1 MRRDILTIV
10 SQEQIADSIFELIL
24 EGSLV
29 EEMQQPGQFVHVKVD
44 RGIDPLL
51 RRPISIC
58 HVDKAKQQLTM
69 LYRAEGKGTTL
80 MSERVQGEEVDLL
93 GPLGTGFPVDAVSK
107 GETALLVGG
116 GIGVPPLYYLS
127 QQLKAKGVNVIH
139 VLGFASKKDVFYEEK
154 FSALGDTY
162 VSTVDGTHGTSGFV
176 TDVITQQ
183 QLNFDV
189 LYSCGPNPML
199 RALEANY
206 KDRRGFLSLE
216 QRMGCGIGACLAC
229 VCHLQNDPEGT
240 AYKKICTDGPVF
252 PIGEVVL

>member
-10 SQEQIADSIFELIL
+10 SQEQIADSIFELVL

-162 VSTVDGTHGTSGFV
+162 VSTIDGTHGTSGFV

-199 RALEANY
+199 KALEANY